1 MEAAANLD
9 PTAKYDVSHPD
20 LRAAQRRRPLTFHV
34 QRVDHPGRPY
44 KMSSVY
50 APTTH
55 RCGSALS
62 IIRYTSMI
70 RYRIDSEGIG
80 NQRRAQPHPQLLL
93 LPRVIITV
101 LVYIAEISP
110 QNMRGAL
117 GSVNQLSVTLG
128 TMFAYLVGLFVPWR
142 LLAVI
147 GTLPCIVLIPDLFF
161 IPESLRWLAKMNMMD
176 DCETSLQVLR
186 GFDADITAELYDIK
200 WVQGRAGEDRVYIVV
215 SKEQGWV
222 FVAIYDGF
230 NDSDAPD
237 YLVPHPYALCTVRS
251 VACSGISASKRSSTT
266 LINIVMEHKL
276 VYIRSIRI
284 FGEISNC
291 LFLGCTF
298 HSVTAVSLDFLS
310 K

>member
-1 MEAAANLD
+1 MSANKRTTIRFQELNQK
-9 PTAKYDVSHPD
+9 KYRTPLIVTYSYLLISYPISVS
-20 LRAAQRRRPLTFHV
+20 
-34 QRVDHPGRPY
+34 
-44 KMSSVY
+44 
-50 APTTH
+50 
-55 RCGSALS
+55 SA
-62 IIRYTSMI
+62 
-70 RYRIDSEGIG
+70 
-80 NQRRAQPHPQLLL
+80 
-93 LPRVIITV
+93 V
-101 LVYIAEISP
+101 L
-110 QNMRGAL
+110 Q
-117 GSVNQLSVTLG
+117 
-128 TMFAYLVGLFVPWR
+128 
-142 LLAVI
+142 
-147 GTLPCIVLIPDLFF
+147 
-161 IPESLRWLAKMNMMD
+161 
-176 DCETSLQVLR
+176 
-186 GFDADITAELYDIK
+186 

-298 HSVTAVSLDFLS
+298 HSVTGTGDLFPFHMFPLQTYLNFSICFLCYGIFAAVSLDFLS